1 MKINENVIPAP
12 LLFSSSVIHRP
23 KCPTRESPGC
33 CPQKEGQ
40 EIEPRCVA
48 SKPPLT
54 LNRENRWKE
63 AGRADPGSQLLNSLK
78 ESKQAHQAAKGK
90 GQNSPSTNL
99 QGGRWRGRVCRM
111 GNKTGCSL
119 SKREESV
126 PCQGR
131 IRAELEPTSQSSL

>member
-99 QGGRWRGRVCRM
+99 QGGQGAGEEECVGWEIKQAVRCQRERRVCPAR
-111 GNKTGCSL
+111 GGLGLN
-119 SKREESV
+119 
-126 PCQGR
+126 
-131 IRAELEPTSQSSL
+131 